1 MSHQVII
8 VGAGI
13 AGIAAAH
20 TLATRG
26 SVSDFL
32 ILEAGDYVGGRLQS
46 VSFGGQVF
54 EAGANWVHG
63 TIHPETLKEN
73 PISALVRAANIR
85 GHNSNSDDS
94 ETLVKD
100 TATGK
105 DVTLPAKVRGEEL
118 EAAAEQLH
126 DKLCQQVESEEWS
139 IRNDIS
145 VREGLKLNGWQP
157 LSALDRTLEYFEWDF
172 QYAEM
177 PEITSA
183 YHNVLEEFTEVDFGE
198 MEFFVNDPR
207 GFSTIVKHLC
217 TECSLDPE
225 KDPRLKLGRRVTE
238 IEHTCDGVK
247 VHALNLQS
255 NCVEVYQAAQ
265 VVVTVSIGVLQ
276 RSSEL
281 LKFSPALPTWKTEQ
295 FTQFQM
301 ALYCKIF
308 VAFPRAFWEQA
319 EYLLLVTEERGQYP
333 VWQPVPGR
341 PILIATVTGEKARRV
356 EQLDDSEVVAEFLP
370 LLRAVYSDVPQPTAV
385 HGAYFSGIETA
396 LQVADV
402 L

>member
-32 ILEAGDYVGGRLQS
+32 ILE
-46 VSFGGQVF
+46 VF

-126 DKLCQQVESEEWS
+126 DKLCQQ
-139 IRNDIS
+139 
-145 VREGLKLNGWQP
+145 P

-198 MEFFVNDPR
+198 MEFFVNDP
-207 GFSTIVKHLC
+207 
-217 TECSLDPE
+217 
-225 KDPRLKLGRRVTE
+225 
-238 IEHTCDGVK
+238 
-247 VHALNLQS
+247 S

-385 HGAYFSGIETA
+385 H
-396 LQVADV
+396 
-402 L
+402 